1 MFVRPIRRNMKKLAI
16 TAIFICVAIVAE
28 AQSPSISRPSKP
40 NSPNSPAIPRA
51 VIPFNSFNFGD
62 VYTGDL
68 ISQIFVIK
76 NMGDADLEIKDFKGE
91 CGCTV
96 VHSERIIPPGK
107 EGIAEIEVQTISQS
121 GIISKP
127 AMMHTN
133 DPNQPTIVFTLV
145 ANVLKGAPLRQG
157 KYIGPIFLSPDS
169 RGAMFSMPG
178 KKTTAEFSITADQ
191 APVKVLR
198 AEVETKSFIT
208 RVVEIEAGR
217 SYKIQVES
225 MPIEKGGVYLDRI
238 RIVTDHPELPPFN
251 IPLVLRVYEVQ

>member
-1 MFVRPIRRNMKKLAI
+1 MRTLAI
-16 TAIFICVAIVAE
+16 TALILCLSIVAE
-28 AQSPSISRPSKP
+28 AQSPSISRTSDP
-40 NSPNSPAIPRA
+40 NSASSQRLPRA

-76 NMGDADLEIKDFKGE
+76 NIGDADLQIKDFKGE

-96 VHSERIIPPGK
+96 VHSEKVIPPGQ
-107 EGIAEIEVQTISQS
+107 EGIAEIEVQTASQS
-121 GIISKP
+121 GEISKP
-127 AMMHTN
+127 AIMHTN

-169 RGAMFSMPG
+169 RGGMFSMPG
-178 KKTTAEFSITADQ
+178 KKTTSEFSITADQ

-198 AEVETKSFIT
+198 AEVETKNFIT
-208 RVVEIEAGR
+208 RVVELESGR

-225 MPIEKGGVYLDRI
+225 MPIEKGGIYMDRI
-238 RIVTDHPELPPFN
+238 RIITDHPELPPFN